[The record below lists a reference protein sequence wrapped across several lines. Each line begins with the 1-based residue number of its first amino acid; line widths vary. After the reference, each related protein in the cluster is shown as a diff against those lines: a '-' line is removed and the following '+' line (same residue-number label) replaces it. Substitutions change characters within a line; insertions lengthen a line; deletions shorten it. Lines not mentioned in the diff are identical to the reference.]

1 MENPPLIETT
11 DNDGKEEKVFH
22 DYMKDFSL
30 NEEDLKN
37 PILDVGAGPGHFI
50 KYLRNKLGNSNAY
63 GVEKSGFRLHSG
75 PDGMVVA
82 DGFDLPFADNTFEI
96 VVSRNFLPMFT
107 DDIGESRAIINELIR
122 VTKAGGKI
130 IGNISTPKIEI
141 EESKEEIYNG
151 SSSFDKF
158 FKERH
163 DGAVKIQSFLE
174 ELKNDG
180 YVVDQKEYDHKA
192 IVTIHKP

>member
-1 MENPPLIETT
+1 MI
-11 DNDGKEEKVFH
+11 DNDEKEEKAFH

-30 NEEDLKN
+30 NEEDLRK
-37 PILDVGAGPGHFI
+37 PLLDVGAGSGNFI
-50 KYLRNKLGNSNAY
+50 KYVRNKFGNSNAY
-63 GVEKSGFRLHSG
+63 GVEKEKFRLGDDS
-75 PDGMVVA
+75 DGMVVA